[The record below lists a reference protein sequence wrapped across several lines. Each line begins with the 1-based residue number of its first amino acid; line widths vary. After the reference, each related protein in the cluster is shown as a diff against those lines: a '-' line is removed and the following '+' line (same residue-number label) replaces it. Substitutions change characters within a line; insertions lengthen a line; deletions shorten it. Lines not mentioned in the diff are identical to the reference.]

1 MVGEMPI
8 LSSAEDANRIELSP
22 EQVSLLSSLGGHD
35 LYQAFQLPLGVSES
49 NGTLLAC
56 MSRATRQTRA
66 VCDNFRV

>member
-35 LYQAFQLPLGVSES
+35 LYQAFQLPLRVSES
-49 NGTLLAC
+49 NETLLGLYVQGDTPDQ
-56 MSRATRQTRA
+56 SRM
-66 VCDNFRV
+66 